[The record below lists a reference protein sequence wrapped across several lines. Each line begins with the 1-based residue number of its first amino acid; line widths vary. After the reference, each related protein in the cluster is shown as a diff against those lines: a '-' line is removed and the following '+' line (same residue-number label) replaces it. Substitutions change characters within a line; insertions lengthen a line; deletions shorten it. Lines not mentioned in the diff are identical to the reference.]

1 MNVLIISTHDQQG
14 GAAIAAYRLLE
25 ALNKN
30 GATAHMLTID
40 KQSDNP
46 NVTEIGN
53 RLINKGR
60 FTAERGMIYIQNGF
74 SKKNLFD
81 VSLANTGVSITNHP
95 EFKKADVIH
104 LHWINQGMLSIR
116 EIGQIVA
123 SGKKIV
129 WTMHDMWPFTGIC
142 HHAAE
147 CNHFEKGCGMCP
159 YLNKPSKYDISY
171 TTFML
176 KQAAYSQGNIH
187 FVACSH
193 WLKQLAVK
201 SKLTAQHKVSA
212 VANPINT
219 ELYKPKDKAALRRS
233 MNLPTDKKI
242 ILFAAAKVSDRRKGI
257 DYLVEAS
264 KIISQQ
270 QKEKNNIDNY
280 MFLIAGG
287 FSEEI
292 IAQLALPAVSVGYVA
307 SADMPNVYNV
317 ADVFVTPS
325 LQENLPNTLMES
337 MACGT
342 PCVGFNI
349 GGIPE
354 MIDHKQNGYVA
365 NYKDAQDLANGLL
378 WVLQQSD
385 TVSDT
390 VSDKLPATE
399 TLSDNARNKVV
410 TTYSEATIAKS
421 YIEIYNQK

>member
-1 MNVLIISTHDQQG
+1 MNVLIVSTHDHQG

-46 NVTEIGN
+46 NVTQIGN
-53 RLINKGR
+53 QLINKGR
-60 FTAERGMIYIQNGF
+60 FTAERGAIYIRNGF

-81 VSLANTGVSITNHP
+81 VSLANIGVSITSHP
-95 EFKKADVIH
+95 QFKKADVIH

-142 HHAAE
+142 HHAAG

-212 VANPINT
+212 IANPINT
-219 ELYKPKDKAALRRS
+219 ELYKPKDKAALRKT
-233 MNLPTDKKI
+233 MNLPSDKKI

-270 QKEKNNIDNY
+270 KDNNSI
-280 MFLIAGG
+280 FLIAGG
-287 FSEEI
+287 NSEEI
-292 IAQLALPAVSVGYVA
+292 IEQLALPATNVGYVA
-307 SADMPNVYNV
+307 SADMPNIYNV

-365 NYKDAQDLANGLL
+365 KYKDTLDLANGLL
-378 WVLQQSD
+378 WVLQKSN
-385 TVSDT
+385 TVSNI
-390 VSDKLPATE
+390 E
-399 TLSDNARNKVV
+399 MLSANARSKAV
-410 TTYSEATIAKS
+410 TNYSEATIAKS